1 MSFAMDFSATPHER
15 KPPHAT
21 MSVDAETSTPLG
33 RAPVVLQVLPALN
46 TGGVER
52 GTVDVAEAVV
62 QAGGKALVASEG
74 GRLVHELQRVGAEHL
89 ELPLASKNPLVI
101 LRNIGRLRH
110 VIRAHEVDI
119 VHARSRAPAW
129 SALFACR
136 GTDAR
141 FVTTFHGT
149 YNRAAPLKPL
159 YNSVMTR
166 GVRVIA
172 ISHFIADHMVDH
184 YKLERRRIR
193 VVHRGVD
200 LNLFDPRQVP
210 AARVISLASQWRLP
224 EDVRVIM
231 LPGRLTRWKGHR
243 LLIEALSRFDTE
255 RTRCLIVG
263 REQGSAY
270 RRELERLVARL
281 GLESV
286 VQFVGDC
293 MDMPAAYM
301 LADVVV
307 SASTDPEAFG
317 RVMVEAQAMGKPV
330 VAAAHG
336 ASGELLLADETGWL
350 FEPDN
355 AESLAAALDRAMGLP
370 PQARDVLAQRAM
382 ANVRANFSK
391 EQMCAKTLEVYG
403 EILREAA
410 AARARART

>member
-1 MSFAMDFSATPHER
+1 MA
-15 KPPHAT
+15 
-21 MSVDAETSTPLG
+21 VDAETSAPETH
-33 RAPVVLQVLPALN
+33 APVVLQVLPALN

-52 GTVDVAEAVV
+52 GTVDIAEAVV
-62 QAGGKALVASEG
+62 EAGGEALVASEG
-74 GRLVHELQRVGAEHL
+74 GRLAHELQRAGAEHIV
-89 ELPLASKNPLVI
+89 LPLASKNPLVI
-101 LRNIGRLRH
+101 LRNIGRLRRL
-110 VIRAHEVDI
+110 IRSRDVDI

-136 GTDAR
+136 GTGAR

-149 YNRAAPLKPL
+149 YNRAAPFKTL

-172 ISHFIADHMVDH
+172 ISHFIANHMAEI
-184 YKLERRRIR
+184 YKVERRRIR

-210 AARVISLASQWRLP
+210 AARVINLAKQWRLP

-231 LPGRLTRWKGHR
+231 LPGRLTRWKGQA
-243 LLIEALSRFDTE
+243 LLIEALTRIDTD
-255 RTRCLIVG
+255 RLRCLIVG
-263 REQGSAY
+263 GEQGSSY
-270 RRELERLVARL
+270 RRELDRLVAKL

-293 MDMPAAYM
+293 TDMPAAYM

-330 VAAAHG
+330 VAAGHG
-336 ASGELLLADETGWL
+336 ASAELVLPDETAWL
-350 FEPDN
+350 FEPDD
-355 AESLAAALDRAMGLP
+355 AESLADALGQAMRLGADARAI
-370 PQARDVLAQRAM
+370 LAQRAM

-391 EQMCAKTLEVYG
+391 EMMCAKTLEVYG

-410 AARARART
+410 TARARAGI